1 MIGCLL
7 LSYKLPFFSVLFKVY
22 HVWNFWQ
29 NVWEMCGTSII
40 EKYIYIYIYIYWSY
54 KWANIHVKG
63 RYVYK
68 CHYSY
73 FFYKSASFFWETK
86 IWNVDEW
93 KSTKQVQSWD
103 SGSQIWPLC
112 WRWGRPKLCFWM
124 CQLFKKIEW
133 VLLLPI
139 VWVFWKEKKS
149 TGFHGLIIYGVSM
162 VIPNFQY
169 LWIKPQSNLEFP
181 KQSQPPGQQFQRPTT
196 NLPNLWQEKWPDN
209 TRLLLYNVLFLWRQI
224 STFEACSYGCKFL
237 SISREYLLAYWT
249 QVHLTTS
256 HPIFLLCLYSSNQLM
271 ELRRSLWEMARSFLL
286 LMRQWWVSYSLLVSL
301 EKHT

>member
-22 HVWNFWQ
+22 QVWNFWQ

-40 EKYIYIYIYIYWSY
+40 EKYIYIYWSY

-169 LWIKPQSNLEFP
+169 LWMKPQSNLEFP
-181 KQSQPPGQQFQRPTT
+181 KFSISATRSTIPTT
-196 NLPNLWQEKWPDN
+196 N
-209 TRLLLYNVLFLWRQI
+209 
-224 STFEACSYGCKFL
+224 
-237 SISREYLLAYWT
+237 
-249 QVHLTTS
+249 
-256 HPIFLLCLYSSNQLM
+256 NQLAKSVA
-271 ELRRSLWEMARSFLL
+271 RMAR
-286 LMRQWWVSYSLLVSL
+286 
-301 EKHT
+301 